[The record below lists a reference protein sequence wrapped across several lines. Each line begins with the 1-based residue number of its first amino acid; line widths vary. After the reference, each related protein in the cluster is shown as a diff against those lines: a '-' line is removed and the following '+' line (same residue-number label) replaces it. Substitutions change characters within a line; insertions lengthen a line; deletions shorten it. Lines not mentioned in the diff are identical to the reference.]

1 MIRASI
7 FAALFSLVIYGGIA
21 ALIILVAHLFQ

>member
-7 FAALFSLVIYGGIA
+7 FAALFSLVIYAGLA
-21 ALIILVAHLFQ
+21 VLIVLLAHLFQ